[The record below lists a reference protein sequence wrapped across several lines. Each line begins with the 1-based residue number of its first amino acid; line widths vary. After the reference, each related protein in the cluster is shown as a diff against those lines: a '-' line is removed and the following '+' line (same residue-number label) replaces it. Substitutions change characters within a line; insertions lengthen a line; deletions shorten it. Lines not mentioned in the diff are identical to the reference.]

1 MNNVQALSGIRSY
14 GMSLLLAIGFC
25 LFTATLPAEDC
36 NNCTVGVV
44 NSEQPFIGSI
54 DAQDCMLGNGRNY
67 DIIEYV
73 QEIDGVVTMST
84 SSSCDTFMEL
94 MNSGCGGITNNT
106 NCPNSGELGLE
117 SPFNSCIT
125 RFLPA
130 GTYFICIFP
139 STGPNECEEYS
150 LTLSEVE
157 VVEAPLNDACFD
169 ADEMIL
175 EEGFNIDG
183 QQAMV
188 AVVDGDTTFATPDAE
203 NAACGASDAPG
214 VWYMVFGTGESI
226 TAATC
231 SGSFYDTRLSVFD
244 GGLEGDCENMICTV
258 ENDDACPGLLSS
270 VTWPS
275 EMDVIYFILVH
286 GFAAGAGNYE
296 LNISSELPAPADDQ
310 DNDGVL
316 DEEDNCAKAP
326 NPDQADRDDN
336 GIGDACDFSDN
347 DLPCGAI
354 ELDLTVGEVTVD
366 GQTTDASTD
375 PENDVCFNSGAPGVW
390 FRIAGTGG
398 QMFAETCGGT
408 TDYDTALS
416 VFTGDC
422 DDLTCLGANDDAC
435 GLQSAG
441 TWESVRGTDYFVL
454 IHGFAANSG
463 NFTLRMTAVVPPV
476 NDDCVDAIELTH
488 GSRVEGTNVD
498 SSRQFT
504 TPICVDRF
512 STGIVWYRFTG
523 TGGQVELSTC
533 HEETELTSR
542 LSIYTGSCEEPVCV
556 ETEADVCGVDQ
567 AVLIVQTEKAQ
578 EYLVAVSGGGSA
590 FGGDVTIGSFVITM
604 TDLEGPP
611 LAPGCMDEAAC
622 NYDPDANVAREC
634 SYADDPCEVCIDGV
648 VVNIDEDGDGVCE
661 AAAGTSLLPGD
672 FNSDSS
678 IDISDGLAL
687 LGYLFSGNRA
697 APCADDGG
705 NILAGGIQLSDF
717 NGDGSLDLS
726 DAISTLR
733 WLFLGGP
740 IHALGSNC
748 RIFSDCA
755 DDETCATPSRGG
767 L

>member
-1 MNNVQALSGIRSY
+1 MKNARSLSGIRSY

-36 NNCTVGVV
+36 DNCTVGVV

-84 SSSCDTFMEL
+84 SSSFDTFMEL

-169 ADEMIL
+169 ADELIL

-214 VWYMVFGTGESI
+214 VWDMVFGTGESI

-244 GGLEGDCENMICTV
+244 GGLEGDCENMLCTV
-258 ENDDACPGLLSS
+258 ENDDACPGTLSS

-286 GFAAGAGNYE
+286 GWTTSAGIYE

-326 NPDQADRDDN
+326 TPDQADRTGT
-336 GIGDACDFSDN
+336 GIGDACYFSDN

-354 ELDLTVGEVTVD
+354 ELDLTVGEVTID

-375 PENDVCFNSGAPGVW
+375 PENDACFNS
-390 FRIAGTGG
+390 
-398 QMFAETCGGT
+398 
-408 TDYDTALS
+408 
-416 VFTGDC
+416 
-422 DDLTCLGANDDAC
+422 
-435 GLQSAG
+435 
-441 TWESVRGTDYFVL
+441 
-454 IHGFAANSG
+454 
-463 NFTLRMTAVVPPV
+463 
-476 NDDCVDAIELTH
+476 
-488 GSRVEGTNVD
+488 
-498 SSRQFT
+498 
-504 TPICVDRF
+504 
-512 STGIVWYRFTG
+512 
-523 TGGQVELSTC
+523 
-533 HEETELTSR
+533 
-542 LSIYTGSCEEPVCV
+542 
-556 ETEADVCGVDQ
+556 
-567 AVLIVQTEKAQ
+567 
-578 EYLVAVSGGGSA
+578 
-590 FGGDVTIGSFVITM
+590 
-604 TDLEGPP
+604 
-611 LAPGCMDEAAC
+611 
-622 NYDPDANVAREC
+622 
-634 SYADDPCEVCIDGV
+634 
-648 VVNIDEDGDGVCE
+648 
-661 AAAGTSLLPGD
+661 
-672 FNSDSS
+672 
-678 IDISDGLAL
+678 
-687 LGYLFSGNRA
+687 
-697 APCADDGG
+697 
-705 NILAGGIQLSDF
+705 
-717 NGDGSLDLS
+717 
-726 DAISTLR
+726 
-733 WLFLGGP
+733 
-740 IHALGSNC
+740 
-748 RIFSDCA
+748 
-755 DDETCATPSRGG
+755 
-767 L
+767 